1 MQLIPF
7 KNCLV
12 SEDRKVLK
20 GNNLEDIKKV
30 AYLLESLS
38 FPEGLTNECYNA
50 KISQK
55 ALYSDPYHIND
66 YNPKNEFIGIT
77 FESISGKTMVN
88 NKHLKH
94 FIQKTS
100 KFFVGISG
108 SPLLIVNKNY
118 VVAISPEYES
128 KIIEYL
134 HF

>member
-1 MQLIPF
+1 MQFIPL
-7 KNCLV
+7 KNCFV

-20 GNNLEDIKKV
+20 GNSLDDIKKV
-30 AYLLESLS
+30 ALLLESIS

-55 ALYSDPYHIND
+55 ALYADPYQISE
-66 YNPKNEFIGIT
+66 YNHKNEFIGVT